1 MKKRLGGI
9 LLAAGEGKRMEGLK
23 PLLPINSTTF
33 LECIIKK
40 LKIVCEETIVVL
52 GYQSSTIIK
61 KVDLSGVK
69 VVFNREYRKEQLSSL
84 QAGLKEISKDTE
96 GIIMALVDQPLVKED
111 TYKKL
116 KNKFLE
122 YERSIIIPTF
132 GGKKGHPT
140 IFTNFF
146 FKELMNAP
154 LDIGARYVI
163 KNYPQY
169 VITVPVKDRG
179 VIININTPQIYNE
192 FIKKSSLKRK
202 FNPDSAI

>member
-1 MKKRLGGI
+1 MKKLGGI
-9 LLAAGEGKRMEGLK
+9 LLAAGEGKRMRDLK

-33 LECIIKK
+33 IECIIKK

-61 KVDLSGVK
+61 KADLSEVK
-69 VVFNREYRKEQLSSL
+69 VVFNREYRKGQLSSL
-84 QAGLKEISKDTE
+84 QVGLKEISKDIE
-96 GIIMALVDQPLVKED
+96 GIIMALVDQPLVKEE

-122 YERSIIIPTF
+122 YEKSIIIPTF
-132 GGKKGHPT
+132 GDKRGHPT
-140 IFTNFF
+140 IFSNFF

-163 KNYPQY
+163 KNYPPY
-169 VITVPVKDRG
+169 VITVPVEDRG
-179 VIININTPQIYNE
+179 VIININTPQIYD
-192 FIKKSSLKRK
+192 K
-202 FNPDSAI
+202 FKH

>member
-1 MKKRLGGI
+1 MKRLGGI
-9 LLAAGEGKRMEGLK
+9 LLAAGEGKRMGSLK
-23 PLLPINSTTF
+23 PLLSINSTTF

-52 GYQSSTIIK
+52 GYQSSTIMK

-69 VVFNREYRKEQLSSL
+69 VAFNREYSKGQLSSL
-84 QAGLKEISKDTE
+84 QVGLKEISKDTE

-111 TYKKL
+111 TFKKL

-122 YERSIIIPTF
+122 YEKSIIIPTF

-140 IFTNFF
+140 IFSNFF

-154 LDIGARYVI
+154 LDTGARYVI

-179 VIININTPQIYNE
+179 IIININTPEIYNK
-192 FIKKSSLKRK
+192 FIKKSPLKRE

>member
-1 MKKRLGGI
+1 MKKLGGI
-9 LLAAGEGKRMEGLK
+9 LLAAGEGKRMRDLK

-33 LECIIKK
+33 IECIIKK

-61 KVDLSGVK
+61 KADLSGVK
-69 VVFNREYRKEQLSSL
+69 VVFNREYRKGQLSSL
-84 QAGLKEISKDTE
+84 QVGLKEISKDIE
-96 GIIMALVDQPLVKED
+96 GIIMALVDQPLVKEE

-122 YERSIIIPTF
+122 YEKSIIIPTF
-132 GGKKGHPT
+132 GDKRGHPT
-140 IFTNFF
+140 IFSNFF

-163 KNYPQY
+163 KNYPPY
-169 VITVPVKDRG
+169 VITVPVEDRG
-179 VIININTPQIYNE
+179 VIININTPQIYD
-192 FIKKSSLKRK
+192 K
-202 FNPDSAI
+202 FKH

>member
-1 MKKRLGGI
+1 MKKLGGI
-9 LLAAGEGKRMEGLK
+9 LLAAGEGKRMRDLK

-33 LECIIKK
+33 IECIIKK

-61 KVDLSGVK
+61 KADLSGVK
-69 VVFNREYRKEQLSSL
+69 VVFNREYRKGQLFSL
-84 QAGLKEISKDTE
+84 QVGLKEISKDIE
-96 GIIMALVDQPLVKED
+96 GIIMALVDQPLVKEE

-122 YERSIIIPTF
+122 YEKSIIIPTF
-132 GGKKGHPT
+132 GDKRGHPT
-140 IFTNFF
+140 IFSNFF

-163 KNYPQY
+163 KNYPPY
-169 VITVPVKDRG
+169 IITVPVEDRG
-179 VIININTPQIYNE
+179 VIININTPQIYD
-192 FIKKSSLKRK
+192 K
-202 FNPDSAI
+202 FV

>member
-1 MKKRLGGI
+1 MKRLEGI
-9 LLAAGEGKRMEGLK
+9 LLAAGEGKRMGGLK
-23 PLLPINSTTF
+23 PLLSINSTTF

-52 GYQSSTIIK
+52 GYQSSTIMK

-69 VVFNREYRKEQLSSL
+69 VVFNREYSKGQLSSL
-84 QAGLKEISKDTE
+84 QVGLKEISKDTE

-111 TYKKL
+111 TFKKL

-122 YERSIIIPTF
+122 YEKSIIIPTF

-179 VIININTPQIYNE
+179 VIININTPEIYNK
-192 FIKKSSLKRK
+192 FIKKRV
-202 FNPDSAI
+202 